1 MPSMQQLTIIGYLG
15 KDPEMRYVRDGSA
28 VANFSVA
35 VTDTWK
41 DRTSGETREHT
52 EWFNC
57 SAFGRTGEVVGEYL
71 HKGSMVHLNGKLK
84 TRSYEKDGIT
94 RYATDVRVDNILFL
108 DKKGDSGS
116 GPYKKPEAQEK
127 ETATAGRAPGEATDD
142 DLDDDIPF

>member
-35 VTDTWK
+35 VTENWK
-41 DRTSGETREHT
+41 DRSTGEPREHT
-52 EWFNC
+52 EWFDC
-57 SAFGRTGEVVGEYL
+57 SAFGRTGEVVGEFL
-71 HKGSMVHLNGKLK
+71 HKGSLVHLVGKLK
-84 TRSYEKDGIT
+84 TRSYEKDGVK

-108 DKKGDSGS
+108 DKKGDSS
-116 GPYKKPEAQEK
+116 APYKKPDAQEPAK
-127 ETATAGRAPGEATDD
+127 TPATAGTVDDD